1 MFYYIQMLCFVIFE
15 AILLLSIRSGL
26 KEWIRAGDGEKVLIY
41 IMAYAIAIIC
51 FGISCWLFISMFI

>member
-1 MFYYIQMLCFVIFE
+1 MFYYMRMLGAVIFE
-15 AILLLSIRSGL
+15 GIMLLTVRSGL
-26 KEWIRAGDGEKVLIY
+26 KEWIRAGDGEKILIY